1 MSTSAAAPRR
11 ILAVDDDP
19 AALDAVR
26 QILGQHGYEVTT
38 APDGEAAAA
47 LLKSHDFDL
56 ALLDVGL
63 PGLISGYDL
72 CRDIRRNPRTE
83 HLPVIILSGR
93 GTVAD
98 EKQGEAAGS
107 DLYLVK
113 PVLASRLV
121 NLVGMFLSSQGP
133 LRSKRRP
140 R

>member
-1 MSTSAAAPRR
+1 MSSPDPAPQR

-19 AALDAVR
+19 AALDALR
-26 QILGQHGYEVTT
+26 QILGQHGYDVTT
-38 APDGEAAAA
+38 AADGEAAAE
-47 LLKSHDFDL
+47 LLKSQTFDL

-63 PGLISGYDL
+63 PGPISGYDL
-72 CRDIRRNPRTE
+72 CRDIRRDPRLE
-83 HLPVIILSGR
+83 HLPVIFLSGR
-93 GTVAD
+93 GMVAD
-98 EKQGEAAGS
+98 EQQGEAAGS

-121 NLVGMFLSSQGP
+121 NMIGMFLSPQGP